1 MPPAVAA
8 ARRRIIAA
16 VEDELRRRLG
26 ATFSLADLARVYE
39 GAGSWYLDLASRVA
53 PRAPRGLGPRRH
65 ARRRLR
71 RPSPPRDRRA
81 RVTAG
86 SRRRRRPRKITLALA
101 LVLAALAL
109 VAGILVGYSARG
121 DSPPGGM
128 LTEDRSVPVVTVT
141 VPAEP

>member
-1 MPPAVAA
+1 
-8 ARRRIIAA
+8 
-16 VEDELRRRLG
+16 
-26 ATFSLADLARVYE
+26 
-39 GAGSWYLDLASRVA
+39 
-53 PRAPRGLGPRRH
+53 
-65 ARRRLR
+65 
-71 RPSPPRDRRA
+71 
-81 RVTAG
+81 VTPG

-121 DSPPGGM
+121 DSPPGGT